1 MRAGR
6 PEPHTLA
13 GAYAL
18 DALDGADRTRFERHL
33 ARCEQCA
40 REVSGL
46 REATARLAAAAAA
59 EPPPGL
65 TERALAAAARTRQL
79 PPAAGPAPRSAARRA
94 AMTEPAPRSAARRAA
109 MTGAAG
115 RAGARRPGS
124 RLRRSRM
131 PRLALAAAAVILAG
145 AAGAGAHA
153 AAHRLEVDQ
162 LRSHAVASVLTAR
175 DATILTARVAS
186 GGSATILMSRRERV
200 LVFAASGLRALPSS
214 RCYELW
220 LMGPSGD
227 RPAGLLPRPSEG
239 MTGPVVAH
247 GLAAGDSLGLA
258 VEPVGRPR
266 HRTMILLI
274 PL

>member
-79 PPAAGPAPRSAARRA
+79 PPAAGS
-94 AMTEPAPRSAARRAA
+94 APRSAARRAA